1 MCYKLVMPVMDFG
14 LYIGGYPTTIE
25 ANGQPLDVTVHFARV
40 GGRMTC
46 VGLDIRSFRS
56 FGSNPPEGM
65 SRLLPVRMNLT
76 EITSPLLRAV
86 PTATVIEKASAD
98 FRSGILGA
106 LDRQVGDL
114 NGMGVLGA
122 LAGAGR
128 PQVNAIL
135 DGPSARRRGPKP
147 QLDDTALRDVVA
159 RAYLDAPSKRVQAV
173 QEALRTSEL
182 TKGIFMGHESREQA
196 SKAVVAARCRH
207 FIPPAKRGG
216 KQGEEQ
222 S

>member
-1 MCYKLVMPVMDFG
+1 MVVEQLGITRHGLVRPVLQIGHACDG
-14 LYIGGYPTTIE
+14 LWPLHRWLPTTIE

-65 SRLLPVRMNLT
+65 SRLLPVGMNLT

-147 QLDDTALRDVVA
+147 QWMTLRSA
-159 RAYLDAPSKRVQAV
+159 TWLRGRTWMPRASEFRPFKR
-173 QEALRTSEL
+173 RF
-182 TKGIFMGHESREQA
+182 G
-196 SKAVVAARCRH
+196 
-207 FIPPAKRGG
+207 P
-216 KQGEEQ
+216 Q